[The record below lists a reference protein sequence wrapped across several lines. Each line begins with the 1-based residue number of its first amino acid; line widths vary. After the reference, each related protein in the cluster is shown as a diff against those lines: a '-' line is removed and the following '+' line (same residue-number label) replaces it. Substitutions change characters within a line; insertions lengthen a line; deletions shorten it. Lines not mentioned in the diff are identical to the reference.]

1 LFAVFLVCFAHVDQ
15 RRFYWRFAA
24 WRSQDP
30 AAHEPS
36 GVAFAWYRHSAPAAR
51 LGRACG
57 ELLPVDDM
65 LAATGAGSRFGGRE
79 LKLSSHPFDGAAASV
94 GEPEGLPVTCRV
106 NGIAVAVETSA
117 GSEDPFVSDSGF
129 AGEVRALP
137 VPLGQGWPGHLAEEG
152 DRLEVSVLLDC
163 ENWGPERGSGVLVS
177 LDASV
182 DGIGGAERARFARIA
197 TRTAANAAGKAGCEA
212 APGSRIRRA
221 DGASAVS
228 RVGSGR
234 PARGTCR
241 GTRSQASVTETPAR
255 TSPVEYCLLGS
266 GLRLTAHY
274 GPFANVEHVNGRG
287 PYAGFEKP
295 AGGTGRVA
303 WATADCPG
311 ALGTALY
318 TATPAQSSGRSFV
331 SWPLTARERADL
343 KQFATRSAARHR
355 CGTPVLP

>member
-1 LFAVFLVCFAHVDQ
+1 
-15 RRFYWRFAA
+15 
-24 WRSQDP
+24 
-30 AAHEPS
+30 
-36 GVAFAWYRHSAPAAR
+36 
-51 LGRACG
+51 
-57 ELLPVDDM
+57 M

-197 TRTAANAAGKAGCEA
+197 TRTAAKAAGKAGCDA
-212 APGSRIRRA
+212 APGSRIERA
-221 DGASAVS
+221 EGASVVS
-228 RVGSGR
+228 RVRVSQ
-234 PARGTCR
+234 ARGTCA
-241 GTRSQASVTETPAR
+241 GTGSQATVTETPAR
-255 TSPVEYCLLGS
+255 ASPVELCLLGNA
-266 GLRLTAHY
+266 LRLTAAC
-274 GPFANVEHVNGRG
+274 GPRGNVGHVNGRG
-287 PYAGFEKP
+287 LYAGFDES
-295 AGGTGRVA
+295 AGGRGARCLGDGRAGHRAVHRHA
-303 WATADCPG
+303 RPGDQAAVSCPG
-311 ALGTALY
+311 
-318 TATPAQSSGRSFV
+318 R
-331 SWPLTARERADL
+331 
-343 KQFATRSAARHR
+343 
-355 CGTPVLP
+355 

>member
-1 LFAVFLVCFAHVDQ
+1 LKLRVRFRGVHGIVLVVVLALLGGG
-15 RRFYWRFAA
+15 Y
-24 WRSQDP
+24 
-30 AAHEPS
+30 
-36 GVAFAWYRHSAPAAR
+36 AWYEHFAPAAR
-51 LGRACG
+51 LGKACG
-57 ELLPVDDM
+57 GLLPVDDM
-65 LAATGAGSRFGGRE
+65 LAATGATSRFGGRD
-79 LKLSSHPFDGAAASV
+79 LRLSSHPFDGSASV
-94 GEPEGLPVTCRV
+94 SEPEGLPVTCRA
-106 NGIAVAVETSA
+106 NGIVVAVETSA
-117 GSEDPFVSDSGF
+117 DNDKPFLSDNASAEDENGS
-129 AGEVRALP
+129 ALP
-137 VPLGQGWPGHLAEEG
+137 VPLGQGWSGYLTEEDG
-152 DRLEVSVLLDC
+152 RVTVSVLLDC